1 MAEWLGARE
10 GWGRVL
16 GVTVYAAAMG
26 YVEAAAVIYLR
37 LLHGG
42 VDPLTRVRVQPTTS
56 LLSAEV
62 GREVATI
69 AMLAAVAALAGRGWA
84 GRWGAF
90 LLAFGTWDLAYYLF
104 FAPLV
109 GWPTSPLD
117 WDVLFLIPLPWWGPV
132 LAPALIAAAMVA
144 SGAVLLLREAR
155 GDVPALHWP
164 LAALGIAGAALC
176 LYAFMAD
183 AASAAGGGEAA
194 LRALRPT
201 AFNWPLFLVGYAAL
215 AAGFLGTALAPS
227 SAAGARGQASE
238 TTAAFSSQ
246 ARPDSAPGM
255 G

>member
-1 MAEWLGARE
+1 MAGWLGGRD

-16 GVTVYAAAMG
+16 GVAVYAAAMG

-42 VDPLTRVRVQPTTS
+42 VDPMTRVHVEPAVS
-56 LLSAEV
+56 LLGAEV
-62 GREVATI
+62 GREAATI

-90 LLAFGTWDLAYYLF
+90 LLAFGTWDLTYYLF
-104 FAPLV
+104 FAPLA

-132 LAPALIAAAMVA
+132 LAPALIAAAMVV
-144 SGAVLLLREAR
+144 SGAALLLREAR
-155 GDVPALHWP
+155 GDVPALRWP
-164 LAALGIAGAALC
+164 LAALGLAGAAAC
-176 LYAFMAD
+176 LYTFIAD
-183 AASAAGGGEAA
+183 AASAAAGGEAA

-201 AFNWPLFLVGYAAL
+201 AFNWPLFLAGYAAL
-215 AAGFLGTALAPS
+215 AAAFLGTALAP
-227 SAAGARGQASE
+227 AAPPTAERAREGAPAL
-238 TTAAFSSQ
+238 A
-246 ARPDSAPGM
+246 ARPDGAAGM